1 MTSDRLNDRLLIEA
15 ARSVVE
21 QFKEQGKTFTTE
33 REESLVQGLIR
44 IARAKPYTDTPLH
57 DLVVTLEI
65 VRDALFTEDKDKGFE
80 AITVFLLQFMQTF
93 TCEEWTFEMLPILET
108 IKDELL
114 SEQLEDALV
123 RIIALLAYFRK
134 LRAEVEGEQRMM

>member
-1 MTSDRLNDRLLIEA
+1 MNEIMLDDGLLA
-15 ARSVVE
+15 MAGKKVVE
-21 QFKEQGKTFTTE
+21 HLKEQGKTFTSE
-33 REESLVQGLIR
+33 QEESLVQGLIG
-44 IARAKPYTDTPLH
+44 IARTKPPTETPIH

-93 TCEEWTFEMLPILET
+93 NYEEWTFEMLPILET